1 MSKQVNGLLMNVL
14 QSLQPKVIL
23 YLAAE
28 HLRFLIE
35 IVL

>member
-1 MSKQVNGLLMNVL
+1 MLKQVNGLLMNVP
-14 QSLQPKVIL
+14 QSLQPKVLL

-28 HLRFLIE
+28 HLQFLIE